1 MDEQNITSIVNDN
14 LVVTQLT
21 FDGQTL
27 RTNDNVDIRL
37 LTNQDEYNYTQ
48 LTATPLNYGSFV
60 VSNDYEYSISVG
72 ETLDNKIEKLEKE
85 NKELRKLIANLSSDF
100 YTLIGK
106 LQSEK

>member
-1 MDEQNITSIVNDN
+1 MDEENIISIVNDN

-21 FDGQTL
+21 FDGQEL
-27 RTNDNVDIRL
+27 RTNDNVSTRL
-37 LTNQDEYNYTQ
+37 WTNQDEYNYTQ
-48 LTATPLNYGSFV
+48 LTTSPYVYGGTV
-60 VSNDYEYSISVG
+60 VSNDYAYSISVG
-72 ETLDNKIEKLEKE
+72 ETLDDKIEKLEKE